1 MKLNLSDELIQRDFT
16 RRIERGSRNGY
27 LTGVLQEVTALTREL
42 PITTVSTKG
51 QVILPK
57 AVRQRRAWD
66 AGTRLL
72 VEDTAEGVLLRRAPA
87 FAATRPEEV
96 FGMLP
101 FRGIPKSVEEMD
113 AAVLREAR
121 RRAGD

>member
-1 MKLNLSDELIQRDFT
+1 MPSCLPFAGSALILPLPYSGVDPLPNP
-16 RRIERGSRNGY
+16 EH
-27 LTGVLQEVTALTREL
+27 LT
-42 PITTVSTKG
+42 TTVSTKG

-57 AVRQRRAWD
+57 AVRERRDWN

-72 VEDTAEGVLLRRAPA
+72 VEDTADGVLLRRAPA
-87 FAATRPEEV
+87 FAPTRAAEV

-101 FRGIPKSVEEMD
+101 RRDAAKSVEEMD
-113 AAVLREAR
+113 AAVLREAG

>member
-1 MKLNLSDELIQRDFT
+1 LPNP
-16 RRIERGSRNGY
+16 ER
-27 LTGVLQEVTALTREL
+27 LT
-42 PITTVSTKG
+42 TTVSTKG

-57 AVRQRRAWD
+57 AVRERRDWS

-72 VEDTAEGVLLRRAPA
+72 VEDTADGVLLKRAPA

-101 FRGIPKSVEEMD
+101 HGDGPRSVEEMD

-121 RRAGD
+121 RHAGD